1 MSKGQQRFYA
11 TDKNGG
17 RRVEENEEGKDVS
30 QEDHDILIRVHE
42 NVQNLTNLVQT
53 NFADHEGRLREN
65 EKNINY
71 AKGGLKVLYALATL
85 LATAQ
90 VLMWFVK

>member
-1 MSKGQQRFYA
+1 M
-11 TDKNGG
+11 N
-17 RRVEENEEGKDVS
+17 

-42 NVQNLTNLVQT
+42 NVQNLTTLVQT

-65 EKNINY
+65 ERDINY
-71 AKGGLKVLYALATL
+71 AKGGLKVLYALAGL

-90 VLMWFVK
+90 VLTWVINK